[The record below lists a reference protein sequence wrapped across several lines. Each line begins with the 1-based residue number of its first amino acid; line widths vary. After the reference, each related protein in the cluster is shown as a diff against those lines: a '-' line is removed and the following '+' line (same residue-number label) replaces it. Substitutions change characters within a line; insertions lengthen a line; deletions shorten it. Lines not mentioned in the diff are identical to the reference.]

1 MKRKLQFAAFSI
13 VAGLGSCMSVSALY
27 GTSDTAGVP
36 GIMPDFTGVKLT
48 PVAKLPSYPI
58 SSGNI
63 WIADSE
69 TTPYEL
75 YNQLDILTGKLS
87 N

>member
-1 MKRKLQFAAFSI
+1 MKRKLQFGAFGI
-13 VAGLGSCMSVSALY
+13 VAGLGSYMTVSALD

-48 PVAKLPSYPI
+48 PVAKLPPYPI
-58 SSGNI
+58 SNGNI

-69 TTPYEL
+69 TTPYVL

-87 N
+87 D